1 MLNEAPRK
9 KKEQKPEEQIYS
21 QKLDMNSCLHQA
33 FQNLKEER
41 NTGPWTLIEELKG
54 VTMQRRGT
62 DGFSVSYQKY
72 FVGNQTDAQLFEKEA
87 KKFLGDIL
95 KELKKHFKKLS
106 GKVLEVKKIEESKN
120 VDKYSRLVWVHN
132 LRRSN
137 WPFPLNV
144 YSQFSYCKSGPTNG
158 QSRKRSSSLGIIFEV
173 KIGLY
178 I

>member
-120 VDKYSRLVWVHN
+120 VDKYSRLTAEH
-132 LRRSN
+132 
-137 WPFPLNV
+137 
-144 YSQFSYCKSGPTNG
+144 
-158 QSRKRSSSLGIIFEV
+158 SSLYGGTTYGGQ
-173 KIGLY
+173 IGRFHLTY
-178 I
+178 THNFHIVNPAPQTGSPEKGPAVWG